1 MISVSRSLFAALG
14 LTVALGACGSTAD
27 DDRITVLAAASLTE
41 AFGEL
46 ADAFGEANGNEVVFS
61 FAGSSSLAGQVLG
74 GAPADVIATADDEAM
89 ARLGETLAADP
100 VVFATN
106 RAAIVV
112 EAGNPLGITS
122 LADLADPS
130 MVVVLCGPAAAC
142 GRYAREVLDLAGV
155 EVTPSSLEETPKA
168 VITKVALG
176 EADAG
181 IVFASD
187 IVTAPS
193 SVTGI
198 EIAAAFNIIADYPIA
213 AIADAPN
220 PAGAQ
225 AFIDF
230 VISPAGREILERNGF
245 GAP

>member
-1 MISVSRSLFAALG
+1 M
-14 LTVALGACGSTAD
+14 
-27 DDRITVLAAASLTE
+27 LAAASLTE

-46 ADAFGEANGNEVVFS
+46 AEAFGEIHDTEVVLS
-61 FAGSSSLAGQVLG
+61 FAGSSSLASQVLG

-89 ARLGETLAADP
+89 ERLVDALAADP

-112 EAGNPLGITS
+112 EAANPLQITS

-142 GRYAREVLDLAGV
+142 GRYADEVLDLAGV
-155 EVTPSSLEETPKA
+155 EVTAASLEDTPKA

-198 EIAAAFNIIADYPIA
+198 EIPADTNIIADYPIA
-213 AIADAPN
+213 AIADARN
-220 PAGAQ
+220 PAGAR

-230 VISPAGREILERNGF
+230 AVSPAGREILERNGF

>member
-1 MISVSRSLFAALG
+1 M
-14 LTVALGACGSTAD
+14 
-27 DDRITVLAAASLTE
+27 LAAASLTE

-46 ADAFGEANGNEVVFS
+46 AEAFGEIHGTEVVLS

-74 GAPADVIATADDEAM
+74 GAPADVIATADAEAM
-89 ARLGETLAADP
+89 ARLGETLATDP

-112 EAGNPLGITS
+112 EAGNPLGVTS
-122 LADLADPS
+122 LADLTDPS
-130 MVVVLCGPAAAC
+130 MVVVLCSPAAAC
-142 GRYAREVLDLAGV
+142 GRYADEVLDLAGV
-155 EVTPSSLEETPKA
+155 EVTAASLEDTPKA

-187 IVTAPS
+187 IVTAPP

-198 EIAAAFNIIADYPIA
+198 EIPADTNIIADYPIS
-213 AIADAPN
+213 AIADARN
-220 PAGAQ
+220 PAGAR

-230 VISPAGREILERNGF
+230 VVSPAGREILERNGF